1 MMVAMYVNGAKVGT
15 LDENPNLFK
24 QLVESGYLIEFR
36 SDNGTE
42 LGTFLPK
49 AGAICGW
56 EVGLTREEIDRRVK
70 VSKRSNLNEIL
81 TRLGAV

>member
-1 MMVAMYVNGAKVGT
+1 MVAMFVNGAKVGT
-15 LDENPNLFK
+15 LDENPDLLK
-24 QLVESGYLIEFR
+24 QLVESGHLVEFR

-49 AGAICGW
+49 TGTICGW
-56 EVGLTREEIDRRVK
+56 EAGLTREEIDRRVK
-70 VSKRSNLNEIL
+70 ESKRSSLSEIL